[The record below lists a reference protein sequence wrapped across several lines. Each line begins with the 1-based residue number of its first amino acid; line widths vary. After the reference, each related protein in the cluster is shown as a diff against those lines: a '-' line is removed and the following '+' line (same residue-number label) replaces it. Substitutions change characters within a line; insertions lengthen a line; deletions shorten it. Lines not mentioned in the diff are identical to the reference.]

1 MIELQKPAD
10 KIAISLSMLCAIHC
24 FATPMLMVLL
34 PSIAGLLIEPELLHM
49 WLAIG
54 VLPISAFA
62 LTLGCKKHR
71 KFRVLTLGVIGLA
84 FMLVAVASGSLGLGE
99 SFEKTFTLL
108 GAILISSA
116 HFWNYRLCQH
126 QHQHQQQS
134 CDCH

>member
-1 MIELQKPAD
+1 MLEVQQPAD
-10 KIAISLSMLCAIHC
+10 KIAISLSVLCAIHC
-24 FATPMLMVLL
+24 FATPMLIVFL
-34 PSIAGLLIEPELLHM
+34 PSMAGLLIEPELLHM
-49 WLAIG
+49 WLAAG

-71 KFRVLTLGVIGLA
+71 KLRVLALGTVGLT
-84 FMLVAVASGSLGLGE
+84 FMLIAVVSGSLGFGE
-99 SFEKTFTLL
+99 SFEKAFTLL

-126 QHQHQQQS
+126 HHQS